1 MKVDKIKYSNLD
13 LWDPNSYGIKRELES
28 SEQYYCN
35 EVYSELCSFID
46 DHKDLKRFMDCGVL
60 LLRCSEFDCSSFG
73 SKIKITDLYQKHNII
88 LEFLSDYIILTK
100 QLISNPELNDTAY
113 YTVYYPLSH
122 DGISSCIGNLK
133 YKILPELNLILSK
146 DSRYLFKTASL
157 LLEKE
162 FGTENFNV
170 GCFYPNDTT
179 IYILHNPG
187 IYIDF
192 DVISSSCSV
201 SLYGSGFKDTLPSS
215 FTTIDEWEKYLA
227 ELANTYITNIKY

>member
-1 MKVDKIKYSNLD
+1 MKVGKINYSVLD
-13 LWDPNSYGIKRELES
+13 LWDSRNYIINRELKS
-28 SEQYYCN
+28 PEQYYCH

-46 DHKDLKRFMDCGVL
+46 DHKDLKRFMDCDVL
-60 LLRCSEFDCSSFG
+60 LLRCSECDCSSFG
-73 SKIKITDLYQKHNII
+73 SRIKITDLYQKHNII
-88 LEFLSDYIILTK
+88 LEFISDYIILTK
-100 QLISNPELNDTAY
+100 PLISNPELNDT
-113 YTVYYPLSH
+113 VYYPLSY

-146 DSRYLFKTASL
+146 DSRYLFKTATL

-170 GCFYPNDTT
+170 GCFYPNGTT